1 MASRAAERSSGLA
14 SSPRSSVFQ
23 GHAGPD
29 LPPVVPCDFLS
40 LMPQQGVHSS
50 EDALSPV
57 LPSSWLLKGQA
68 PVAWVLLK
76 LDLLQGEDGG
86 SVFQLVHTLAQ
97 RPEVGVA
104 QGSLCGH
111 AALGFILKGTW
122 QATGSPLAVL
132 LLC

>member
-14 SSPRSSVFQ
+14 ASPRSSVFQ

-57 LPSSWLLKGQA
+57 LPSSWRTEGKRMDCREEAGREGA
-68 PVAWVLLK
+68 SHRRDGCAT
-76 LDLLQGEDGG
+76 DLLQQSRQEHVLRGQSVPG
-86 SVFQLVHTLAQ
+86 SNPV
-97 RPEVGVA
+97 
-104 QGSLCGH
+104 S
-111 AALGFILKGTW
+111 
-122 QATGSPLAVL
+122 ATH
-132 LLC
+132 